1 VHNPKQPTPLAA
13 EGGWGLYEQV
23 EGTPDYIQ
31 GTPYLWYL
39 WHDCPQAPGWW
50 TARRDYYKDLSW
62 PCYNCKLPVP
72 AGLQA
77 LFVLLT
83 GDMDHG

>member
-1 VHNPKQPTPLAA
+1 MNDSKTQPTPLAA
-13 EGGWGLYEQV
+13 EGGWGLYEQG
-23 EGTPDYIQ
+23 EDTPDYMQ

-39 WHDCPQAPGWW
+39 WHDCGPERVGCAQRFMYKHMD
-50 TARRDYYKDLSW
+50 TACSW
-62 PCYNCKLPVP
+62 CNCPVP

-83 GDMDHG
+83 GDMEHE